1 MSLISA
7 AWIKRN
13 LKLFLAVSLAALLLD
28 QLTKLAIVAT
38 LHPFDPPRE
47 VIGSLLRFR
56 LAFNPYGVFSINF
69 GPPALY
75 YILSVIGIA
84 VFILIGL
91 SQTRRFSVVVWGFI
105 IGGAIGNFLDR
116 LRMRYVVDFIDMGI
130 GRHRWYVYNLA
141 DAFISVG
148 VVILL
153 LQEFFWKNPTP
164 PAEQSIRRAE
174 SPKNLS

>member
-1 MSLISA
+1 MPLIST

-13 LKLFLAVSLAALLLD
+13 LKLFSAVSLAALLMD
-28 QLTKLAIVAT
+28 QLTKLAIVAS
-38 LHPFDPPRE
+38 LHPYDSPRE
-47 VIGSLLRFR
+47 VIGSILRFR

-75 YILSVIGIA
+75 YILSVVGIV

-130 GRHRWYVYNLA
+130 GRHRWYIYNLA

-153 LQEFFWKNPTP
+153 LQELFWKDPAP
-164 PAEQSIRRAE
+164 PAEQFDQPVEA
-174 SPKNLS
+174 PKNPS